1 MKTKNKTQQ
10 RPAWAIEHDRK
21 EAQRKNILAL
31 LLEKFDMSDIMND
44 LDDLAKS
51 KDDKDS
57 LKWWAEY
64 FLSVNA
70 SSIIIHPQ
78 SIAEADRIKDLLD
91 TVYPNMN
98 DKQLALFAA

>member
-1 MKTKNKTQQ
+1 MKSKNKTQQ
-10 RPAWAIEHDRK
+10 RPAWAIERDRK
-21 EAQRKNILAL
+21 EAQRKNILAI

-44 LDDLAKS
+44 LDDLATS
-51 KDDKDS
+51 KDDRHD

-70 SSIIIHPQ
+70 SSIIIHPR
-78 SIAEADRIKDLLD
+78 SMAEADRIKELLD
-91 TVYPNMN
+91 SVYPNEN

>member
-1 MKTKNKTQQ
+1 MKVKNKAQQ
-10 RPAWAIEHDRK
+10 RPAWAIERDRK
-21 EAQRKNILAL
+21 EAQRKNILSI
-31 LLEKFDMSDIMND
+31 LLEKHSISDIMDD
-44 LDDLAKS
+44 LDNLASS
-51 KDDKDS
+51 KDDRDS
-57 LKWWAEY
+57 LKWWAEF